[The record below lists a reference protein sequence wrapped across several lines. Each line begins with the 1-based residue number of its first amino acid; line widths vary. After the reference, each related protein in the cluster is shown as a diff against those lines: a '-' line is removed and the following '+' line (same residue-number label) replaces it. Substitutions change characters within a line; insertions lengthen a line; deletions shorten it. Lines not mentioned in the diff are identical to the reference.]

1 MKIGKNDSMGHL
13 SKLNP
18 LRLLNIATLCRS
30 QLLLPVLFLFYR
42 ENGLSTGDFFLFKGI
57 ISIITHV
64 AEVPCGYAGYIFPKK
79 NILITS
85 FLLLLF
91 GTSLWIFFGGY
102 WIILIGEI
110 SFCLSKAFFNGVSD
124 SYIYEYLKLNDK
136 SQKMLSKYGK
146 LNFFLSLG
154 SALTSVFGAVFYTNF
169 GAKVLLFIDF
179 ALISFAII
187 LLLLIPQLPVYH
199 EKINGLKSKYIDIY
213 RIIKKAL
220 KNTAING
227 YIWYSGILISITYIM
242 VFCFQPIMKI
252 SNIPVKIFGVI
263 YFINHFFRAI
273 SAMELSKI
281 LKKITLK
288 KLGYISYFSFLA
300 SFILMS
306 LSYCFKNSV
315 FTIISLVLICIAIAI
330 QLTFTLGTTSFIHT
344 KVLKKSR
351 STVSSLNYMIAKG
364 LSGLILI
371 SFKYFINFSNLNMPI
386 IIYGILFMF
395 SYIIIKNK
403 L

>member
-1 MKIGKNDSMGHL
+1 MKCL
-13 SKLNP
+13 FKLNP

-30 QLLLPVLFLFYR
+30 QLLLPVLFLFYK
-42 ENGLSTGDFFLFKGI
+42 ENGLNTGDFFFFKGI
-57 ISIITHV
+57 TSIISLIV
-64 AEVPCGYAGYIFPKK
+64 EVPCGYAGDIFPKK

-91 GTSLWIFFGGY
+91 GTSLWIFSSGY

-110 SFCLSKAFFNGVSD
+110 LFCISKSFFNGVSD

-154 SALTSVFGAVFYTNF
+154 SALTSVFGAIFYTNF
-169 GAKVLLFIDF
+169 GAKILLLTDFI
-179 ALISFAII
+179 LISFAII
-187 LLLLIPQLPVYH
+187 LLFLIPQLPVYH
-199 EKINGLKSKYIDIY
+199 KKINGIKEKYTDIY
-213 RIIKKAL
+213 RIVKKAL
-220 KNTAING
+220 KNTTING

-252 SNIPVKIFGVI
+252 SNIPVKIFGFV

-273 SAMELSKI
+273 SSMELSKI

-288 KLGYISYFSFLA
+288 KLGYISYFSFLI
-300 SFILMS
+300 SFLLII
-306 LSYCFKNSV
+306 LSYYFENSI
-315 FTIISLVLICIAIAI
+315 FTITSLILICIAIAI
-330 QLTFTLGTTSFIHT
+330 QLMFTLGTTSFVHT

-351 STVSSLNYMIAKG
+351 STISSLNYMISKG

-371 SFKYFINFSNLNMPI
+371 SFKYFLTFSNLNTPI